1 MYGLMSDGCCCCVM
15 NLTQPTFASLDA
27 ACLAYLPRD
36 GVPGEVVGVG
46 GSETRC
52 GHGQGSGESARFTL
66 PDCQLPDFS
75 KRSAM

>member
-1 MYGLMSDGCCCCVM
+1 
-15 NLTQPTFASLDA
+15 
-27 ACLAYLPRD
+27 LAYLPRD